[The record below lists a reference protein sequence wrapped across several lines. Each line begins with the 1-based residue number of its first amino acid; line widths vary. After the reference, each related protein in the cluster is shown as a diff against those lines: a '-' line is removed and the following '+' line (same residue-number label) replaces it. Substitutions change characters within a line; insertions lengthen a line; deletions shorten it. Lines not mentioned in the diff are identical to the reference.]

1 MATAKMTVDVRV
13 LGAGFVAKVMRRGM
27 TTALDEVGRRIKRDH
42 DKMNAAYGTDY
53 DAAVEDCLGVVAA
66 VRTDAESAPLP
77 ENEAPAAPQW
87 LDAPTCDGPWWRY
100 AAGDGRPELVE
111 VKGHSEPA
119 EGRQMRVYSFGVEW
133 ADWLP
138 MPTAGT
144 PRTVGDYRWLRV
156 DVPEAPR

>member
-77 ENEAPAAPQW
+77 EDEAPAAPQW
-87 LDAPTCDGPWWRY
+87 LDAPTRDGLWWCY
-100 AAGDGRPELVE
+100 VPGSGDAPIIARVE
-111 VKGHSEPA
+111 VDHAVAFVGTGYVA
-119 EGRQMRVYSFGVEW
+119 TW
-133 ADWLP
+133 DD
-138 MPTAGT
+138 MP
-144 PRTVGDYRWLRV
+144 PRKWLRV

>member
-77 ENEAPAAPQW
+77 EDEAPAAPQW
-87 LDAPTCDGPWWRY
+87 LDAPTCDGLWWRCERGSAY
-100 AAGDGRPELVE
+100 VE
-111 VKGHSEPA
+111 AVGVRFDHV
-119 EGRQMRVYSFGVEW
+119 GGYRVAF
-133 ADWLP
+133 
-138 MPTAGT
+138 
-144 PRTVGDYRWLRV
+144 VGDLRSEYRHPDCSEGMPVYGWLRV

>member
-1 MATAKMTVDVRV
+1 MATATIDVRV

-77 ENEAPAAPQW
+77 EDEAPAAPQW
-87 LDAPTCDGPWWRY
+87 LDAPTGDGLWWRCEKGSAY
-100 AAGDGRPELVE
+100 VEAVSVRFDHVGGYRVAFMGDPR
-111 VKGHSEPA
+111 SEYRHPDA
-119 EGRQMRVYSFGVEW
+119 SEGLPVYG
-133 ADWLP
+133 
-138 MPTAGT
+138 
-144 PRTVGDYRWLRV
+144 WLRV

>member
-1 MATAKMTVDVRV
+1 MATATIDVRV
-13 LGAGFVAKVMRRGM
+13 LGAGFMAKVMRRGM

-77 ENEAPAAPQW
+77 EDEAPTAAQW
-87 LDAPTCDGPWWRY
+87 LDAP
-100 AAGDGRPELVE
+100 AGDGLWWCYVPGSGDAPIIARVE
-111 VKGHSEPA
+111 VGHEVA
-119 EGRQMRVYSFGVEW
+119 FVGTGYVATW
-133 ADWLP
+133 DD
-138 MPTAGT
+138 MP
-144 PRTVGDYRWLRV
+144 PRKWLRV

>member
-77 ENEAPAAPQW
+77 EDEAPAAPQW
-87 LDAPTCDGPWWRY
+87 LDAPTCDGLWWCY
-100 AAGDGRPELVE
+100 VPGSGDAPIIARVE
-111 VKGHSEPA
+111 VGHEVA
-119 EGRQMRVYSFGVEW
+119 FVGTGYVATW
-133 ADWLP
+133 DD
-138 MPTAGT
+138 MP
-144 PRTVGDYRWLRV
+144 PRKWLRV